1 MPRGMTLRPVLLW
14 HLLLWRVWRDARAG
28 VGVFVALAMP
38 LLAGFAAFAVDLG
51 TVQLDAR
58 RLQGVA
64 DAAALAAAGDPA
76 KADAVARGL
85 VAASWDQAAV
95 VRVVPGRYRAD
106 AGIPLAQRFVA
117 DAAGDAAQV
126 QVTTRS
132 PTFFAKVFGIDDV
145 PIVRQATAQRR
156 AVTSFSVGSRLVG
169 LDGGVLNA
177 LLSAL
182 TGRPVT
188 LGVLDQGA
196 LVSANVDMVHVL
208 DRVRVRAN
216 MSGADY
222 ATVLSSE
229 VQVGDVLAALTD
241 TLNATGQGTA
251 GGAVGRIGAAVGG
264 QTIKL
269 GTLIDAGPL
278 AHQAGAGGLSARV
291 PVLAFTTAVLQ
302 SGGAR
307 RLSLD
312 LGAGVPGVASLKM
325 SVAIGERA
333 QSSPWL
339 AITDKGD
346 TIVRTAQARIYA
358 RARLAPTLLPG
369 LSSLASVDLPLFVE
383 AAGAEARLKSIDCAA
398 TPRSVTLE
406 GRVSPVQ
413 AAIGSVDE
421 AQLGDFSR
429 AITPSSARLVDT
441 LLVDVTGSSRVSLG
455 AAEPWQTRRFTQ
467 AMIDAG
473 STETIRSTTPVQGIA
488 ASLIQQASL
497 KVSLVGLPIAI
508 DPLLRAVG
516 TLLSGVAGPIDTVLS
531 AVTGTL
537 GVGIGEGD
545 LQVNG
550 LRCSNVVLV
559 G

>member
-1 MPRGMTLRPVLLW
+1 MVWGVMLCRVLLRR
-14 HLLLWRVWRDARAG
+14 LSRDRRAG

-64 DAAALAAAGDPA
+64 DAAALAAASDPA
-76 KADAVARGL
+76 KAEAVARGL
-85 VAASWDQAAV
+85 VAASWDQATV

-132 PTFFAKVFGIDDV
+132 RTFFAKVFGIDDV

-156 AVTSFSVGSRLVG
+156 AVASFSVGSRLVG

-182 TGRPVT
+182 TVRPVT

-196 LVSANVDMVHVL
+196 LVSANVDVVQVL
-208 DRVRVRAN
+208 DRVRVRARL
-216 MSGADY
+216 SGSDY
-222 ATVLSSE
+222 AAVLASE

-241 TLNATGQGTA
+241 TLNAGGQGA
-251 GGAVGRIGAAVGG
+251 AAGAVGRIGAAVGG

-278 AHQAGAGGLSARV
+278 AHQAAAGGLSARV
-291 PVLAFTTAVLQ
+291 PALAFTTAVLET
-302 SGGAR
+302 GGTR
-307 RLSLD
+307 RLMLD

-325 SVAIGERA
+325 VVAIGERA

-346 TIVRTAQARIYA
+346 TIVRTAQARVYA

-383 AAGAEARLKSIDCAA
+383 AAGAEARLKSIDCGT
-398 TPRSVTLE
+398 TPRSVTIE

-421 AQLGDFSR
+421 AQLSDFAR
-429 AITPSSARLVDT
+429 AVTPSSARIVDT
-441 LLVDVTGSSRVSLG
+441 LLVDVMGSSRVSLG
-455 AAEPWQTRRFTQ
+455 VAEPWQARRFPQ

-473 STETIRSTTPVQGIA
+473 TTETIRSTTPVQGIA

-497 KVSLVGLPIAI
+497 KVSLVGLPIAVN
-508 DPLLRAVG
+508 PLLRAVG
-516 TLLSGVAGPIDTVLS
+516 TLLSGVA
-531 AVTGTL
+531 
-537 GVGIGEGD
+537 D